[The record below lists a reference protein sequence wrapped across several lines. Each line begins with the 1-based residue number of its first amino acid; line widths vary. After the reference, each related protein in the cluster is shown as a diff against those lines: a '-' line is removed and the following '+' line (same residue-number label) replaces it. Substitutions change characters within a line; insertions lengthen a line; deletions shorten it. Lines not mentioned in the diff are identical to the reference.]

1 MRADLLRN
9 PRLSALLLAL
19 VAGPLWAAPPTPAG
33 AKEAKAQHAA
43 NAGEADGGE
52 EDWGIWNKTPR
63 RDGPDPLLAL
73 DKPVRRAAPEPIDA
87 AARGEFA
94 VGVGGR
100 EFDLDGWGGGDDI
113 AGPSDPDDGT

>member
-1 MRADLLRN
+1 MRADLSRN
-9 PRLSALLLAL
+9 ARLSALLLAL
-19 VAGPLWAAPPTPAG
+19 AAGPLWAAPPMPVG
-33 AKEAKAQHAA
+33 GKEATAQHAA
-43 NAGEADGGE
+43 DAGEADSGE

-73 DKPVRRAAPEPIDA
+73 DKPARRAAPEPIDA

>member
-1 MRADLLRN
+1 MRADLSRN
-9 PRLSALLLAL
+9 ARLSALLLAA
-19 VAGPLWAAPPTPAG
+19 VAGPVWAAPPS
-33 AKEAKAQHAA
+33 AA
-43 NAGEADGGE
+43 AERQASARHVVQQDDADAGE

-73 DKPVRRAAPEPIDA
+73 DAPARRGAAEPIDA

-113 AGPSDPDDGT
+113 AGPTDPDDGT